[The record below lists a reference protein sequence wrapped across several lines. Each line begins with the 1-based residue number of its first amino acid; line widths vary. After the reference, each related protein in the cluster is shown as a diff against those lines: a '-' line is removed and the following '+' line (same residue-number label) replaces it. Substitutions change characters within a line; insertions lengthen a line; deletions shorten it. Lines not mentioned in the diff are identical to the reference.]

1 MTSETPDQE
10 KISPSEN
17 PLKPPLEI
25 VYSLGGM
32 FVSTLGLILMGYM
45 HGKMN
50 INAVI
55 ENLK

>member
-1 MTSETPDQE
+1 METPDQE

-25 VYSLGGM
+25 VWSLGGM